1 MAVRFFV
8 GLAAGAAI
16 GAAGAVVYAAR
27 SGRDL
32 REVLGEVRDE
42 VAARDAD
49 ALGMR
54 LAAGASQLEAGLA
67 RLNERLDAAI
77 AETRAE
83 LAATSDATAG
93 AAGEARQAAA
103 SLEGTPTA

>member
-1 MAVRFFV
+1 MVVRFFV
-8 GLAAGAAI
+8 GLAAGAAL

-32 REVLGEVRDE
+32 RELLGEVRDE
-42 VAARDAD
+42 VASRDAD

-54 LAAGASQLEAGLA
+54 LAAGASRLETGLA

-77 AETRAE
+77 AETRGE
-83 LAATSDATAG
+83 LAAKTGVPAEAE
-93 AAGEARQAAA
+93 GEGGQAAA
-103 SLEGTPTA
+103 LPEAAPAD